1 MKLNV
6 LPLIARTKHAA
17 TFHLDGTIRNGK
29 LVWIY
34 LDDYLSLL
42 PSIDSGVGR
51 C

>member
-29 LVWIY
+29 LDLD